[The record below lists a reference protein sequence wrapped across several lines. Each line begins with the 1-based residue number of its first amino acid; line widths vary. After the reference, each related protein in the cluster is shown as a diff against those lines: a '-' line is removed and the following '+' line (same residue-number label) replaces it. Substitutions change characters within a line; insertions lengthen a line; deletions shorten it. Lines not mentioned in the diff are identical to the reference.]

1 MIHLFDR
8 FLWLFAGVLGT
19 HVGHFVYQT
28 YYAEDFSR
36 ATVSQSI
43 VMLFEDLFQLI
54 ILFMDK
60 ALPFLVA
67 HQNAIVFVLALLI
80 VVLILLVGMR
90 MALKLKGNRE
100 IERKIKEAELVLES
114 AKKEAEEKL
123 EENKQLKERLIQEFK
138 KKEISLNNTLNE
150 KLIEYKARI
159 KKLENERMELKTIAG
174 ELMQKVKKGRPA

>member
-43 VMLFEDLFQLI
+43 VMIFEDLLQLI
-54 ILFMDK
+54 VLFLDK
-60 ALPFLVA
+60 VLPFLVA

-100 IERKIKEAELVLES
+100 IERKIKEAELILES

-138 KKEISLNNTLNE
+138 KKEIAINNTLNE
-150 KLIEYKARI
+150 KLAEYKTRI
-159 KKLENERMELKTIAG
+159 KKLETERMELKALAG
-174 ELMQKVKKGRPA
+174 ELMQKVKKSRPA

>member
-19 HVGHFVYQT
+19 HIGHFVYQT

-36 ATVSQSI
+36 ATLSQSI
-43 VMLFEDLFQLI
+43 AMVFEDILKVIVLFL
-54 ILFMDK
+54 DK
-60 ALPFLVA
+60 VLPFLVA
-67 HQNAIVFVLALLI
+67 HQNAIVIVLVFLI
-80 VVLILLVGMR
+80 VMLILLVGLR

-100 IERKIKEAELVLES
+100 IERRIKEAELIMES
-114 AKKEAEEKL
+114 AKKDAETRL

-138 KKEISLNNTLNE
+138 KKEITLNNTLNE
-150 KLIEYKARI
+150 KLAEYKTRI
-159 KKLENERMELKTIAG
+159 KKLETERMELKTIAG